1 MRQQKI
7 SGTRLAACG
16 LFVGL
21 FVTVA
26 QAQFGG
32 GFGGRGG
39 GGGPDPASLETPRLA
54 NGKPDLT
61 GSWRG
66 AGGGPESAGGGMFRR
81 CGPFQDNCMEWTNQS
96 ADFTFMAS
104 SRLDMNKPMYKPEYW
119 DKVQA
124 LDMWTN
130 RDDPVM
136 TCLPLGLPRQGPP
149 VRIYQTDEDITL
161 FYRGGLDG
169 GGGYNEF
176 RMIPFSKQEHTEDDR
191 FAFSYFGVAVPSW
204 EGDTLVLDSIGFSDE
219 TWLGRGGYFHSDQMR
234 IIERFTRTGN
244 QMLYEVTVEDPEVLV
259 QPWVMHP
266 RTLAISGNGTII
278 AERGACTDTELDQVS
293 SQIRH

>member
-1 MRQQKI
+1 MMKRRQVIQVPI
-7 SGTRLAACG
+7 VAIVAM
-16 LFVGL
+16 LFC
-21 FVTVA
+21 FAVTSA
-26 QAQFGG
+26 EAQFGG
-32 GFGGRGG
+32 GR
-39 GGGPDPASLETPRLA
+39 DPAAAEAETPRLA

-61 GSWRG
+61 GSWQS
-66 AGGGPESAGGGMFRR
+66 AGGGPERVPGGMFRR

-104 SRLDMNKPMYKPEYW
+104 SRLDMNKPLYKPEHW

-149 VRIYQTDEDITL
+149 TRIFHSDDDIAM

-169 GGGYNEF
+169 GGGYAEF
-176 RMIPFSKQEHTEDDR
+176 RMIRLDKTEHTEDDR
-191 FAFSYFGVAVPSW
+191 YAYSYFGRPVVSW
-204 EGDTLVLDSIGFSDE
+204 EGDTLVLDSIGFTDE
-219 TWLGRGGYFHSDQMR
+219 TWLARGGFFHSDEMR
-234 IIERFTRTGN
+234 VVERFTRTGN
-244 QMLYEVTVEDPEVLV
+244 EMLYEVTVDDPEVLV
-259 QPWVMHP
+259 RPWVMHP
-266 RTLAISGNGTII
+266 RILQLSNNPTII
-278 AERGACTDTELDQVS
+278 SEQGSCTETELDEVS

>member
-1 MRQQKI
+1 MRIQRFF
-7 SGTRLAACG
+7 GTGLAVSIGVLLC
-16 LFVGL
+16 LV
-21 FVTVA
+21 VSSSDA
-26 QAQFGG
+26 Q
-32 GFGGRGG
+32 FGGRGG
-39 GGGPDPASLETPRLA
+39 GGGPDPASLPTPRLS

-66 AGGGPESAGGGMFRR
+66 AGGGPEGVPGGMFRR
-81 CGPFQDNCMEWTNQS
+81 CSPFQDNCMEWTNQS

-104 SRLDMNKPMYKPEYW
+104 SRLDMNKPLYRPEHW

-136 TCLPLGLPRQGPP
+136 TCLPLGLPRQGTPT
-149 VRIYQTDEDITL
+149 RIFHTEDDLTM

-176 RMIPFSKQEHTEDDR
+176 RMIRFDKQEHTEDDHY
-191 FAFSYFGVAVPSW
+191 AFSYFGVPVASW

-219 TWLGRGGYFHSDQMR
+219 TWLGRGGYFHSTEMR

-244 QMLYEVTVEDPEVLV
+244 EMLYEVTVEDPEVLV
-259 QPWVMHP
+259 EPWVLHP
-266 RTLAISGNGTII
+266 RTLVISGNGTII
-278 AERGACTDTELDQVS
+278 AERGACTDTELDEVS